1 MKKFISIAALG
12 IMIVIG
18 CNSQQTPEAEIK
30 KDEKVEAAPIVQNDK
45 PVNLNKTL
53 FLERIVDYEKNPGQW
68 NYKGELPGVINFYA
82 DWCRPC
88 RITSPILEELA
99 LEYSGKIQ
107 FYKVDVQAE
116 QELASIFGIQA
127 IPSFL
132 FIPKNAQPVMSSG
145 IAATPEMTKEMFRQQ
160 INEILLK

>member
-12 IMIVIG
+12 ILIVIG
-18 CNSQQTPEAEIK
+18 CNSQQTPKEQVKEESK
-30 KDEKVEAAPIVQNDK
+30 TTTSDNGSGK
-45 PVNLNKTL
+45 PVNLNKAL
-53 FLERIVDYEKNPGQW
+53 FLERIVDYEKNPQQW
-68 NYKGELPGVINFYA
+68 IYKGELPGIIDFYA

-116 QELASIFGIQA
+116 QELAAVFGIQS
-127 IPSFL
+127 IPTFL
-132 FIPKNAQPVMSSG
+132 FIPKDAQPVISSG
-145 IAATPEMTKEMFRQQ
+145 IAATPEQTKEMFRKQ
-160 INEILLK
+160 IDEILLK

>member
-53 FLERIVDYEKNPGQW
+53 FLERIVDYEKIRDNGIIKV
-68 NYKGELPGVINFYA
+68 N
-82 DWCRPC
+82 CR
-88 RITSPILEELA
+88 E
-99 LEYSGKIQ
+99 
-107 FYKVDVQAE
+107 
-116 QELASIFGIQA
+116 
-127 IPSFL
+127 
-132 FIPKNAQPVMSSG
+132 
-145 IAATPEMTKEMFRQQ
+145 
-160 INEILLK
+160 